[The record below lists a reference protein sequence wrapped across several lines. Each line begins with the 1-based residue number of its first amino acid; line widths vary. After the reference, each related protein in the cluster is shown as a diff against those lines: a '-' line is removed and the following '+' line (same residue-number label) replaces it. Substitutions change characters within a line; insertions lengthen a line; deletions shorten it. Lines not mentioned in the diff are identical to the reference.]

1 MKKIVVVIPKK
12 QIAEGAAR
20 GFQTKIN
27 GKTFYGLVVRKGGNY
42 YAYRNQCRHLAI
54 TLDLN
59 DEQFF
64 NSEGTHLQCQ
74 MHGATYEIET
84 GMCIAGPCVGAALA
98 SLEMEIEEET
108 LVIQCEENPN

>member
-1 MKKIVVVIPKK
+1 VSSGTVTILKK
-12 QIAEGAAR
+12 QLAEGSAR
-20 GFQTKIN
+20 GFQAKVKGRILQ
-27 GKTFYGLVVRKGGNY
+27 GLVVRRGGRY
-42 YAYRNQCRHLAI
+42 FAYRNQCRHLAI

-84 GMCIAGPCVGAALA
+84 GECIAGPCVGTHLEP
-98 SLEMEIEEET
+98 LEMTEEEES
-108 LVIQCEENPN
+108 LVIQLEEKP